1 MTPTPESIAARLQRI
16 QRENAQQQQTLHGQ
30 FLQLQHASL
39 EHMSELIEQQIG
51 MAGGSPTI
59 QTGRSRPAAPLFDTS
74 QLVEFA
80 TRSMARCFGQEF
92 AVYEGRRHPRIP
104 NGDLLL
110 MSRVV
115 EINGER
121 GQFDRPASILTEYDV
136 PPEAWFYRGQ
146 NFTSLPYSLWMEIAL
161 QPCGFLSAY
170 LGTPL
175 MHPEVDYYFR
185 NLDGNARILDGMN
198 VRGKTVSCAARV
210 SSTIASDATIIQK
223 FSFLVSCE
231 GRRVFEG
238 ESIFGFFPPEGMA
251 NQVGLDGGKAAPARY
266 ESVGE
271 GKLPGEWVDLT
282 RPGGYITSQPSR
294 PYEHLAGVQM
304 HFLDRVFIANDQPAY
319 LYGVRENDPQAW
331 FYACH
336 FFQDPVMPGSLGV
349 EAILE
354 ALQLYALHS
363 GLSKRFRSPVF
374 APVLD
379 RPMVWKYRGQILPG
393 HKQMKIEVNVT
404 TIEEVE
410 DRVILEGDASLWA
423 DAVRI
428 YEVRHAAVCV
438 MENHA

>member
-1 MTPTPESIAARLQRI
+1 
-16 QRENAQQQQTLHGQ
+16 
-30 FLQLQHASL
+30 
-39 EHMSELIEQQIG
+39 MSELIEQQID
-51 MAGGSPTI
+51 MAGGSPI
-59 QTGRSRPAAPLFDTS
+59 VRAGKPRSGAPLFDTP

-80 TRSMARCFGQEF
+80 TRSMARCFGPEF

-115 EINGER
+115 EIDGKR
-121 GQFDRPASILTEYDV
+121 GQFEKPATILTEYDV
-136 PPEAWFYRGQ
+136 PPDAWFYQGQ

-185 NLDGNARILDGMN
+185 NLDGNARILDGMD

-210 SSTIASDATIIQK
+210 TSTIASDSTIIQK
-223 FSFLVSCE
+223 FTFLVTCE
-231 GRRVFEG
+231 GRGVFEG
-238 ESIFGFFPPEGMA
+238 GSIFGFFPPEGMA

-266 ESVGE
+266 EHVGE
-271 GKLPGEWVDLT
+271 GGLPGEWIDLA
-282 RPGGYITSQPSR
+282 RPGGYFTAQPSR
-294 PYEHLAGVQM
+294 PYFHLAGGPM

-319 LYGVRENDPQAW
+319 LYGVRENDPRAW

-336 FFQDPVMPGSLGV
+336 FYQDPVMPGSLGV

-354 ALQLYALHS
+354 AVQLSALHS
-363 GLSKRFRSPVF
+363 GVGERFHSPVF

-379 RPMVWKYRGQILPG
+379 RQMLWKYRGQILPG
-393 HKQMKIEVNVT
+393 HKQMKVEVNIT
-404 TIEEVE
+404 KIEEYE

-428 YEVRHAAVCV
+428 YEVKHVAVCV
-438 MENHA
+438 MEST